1 MFGNETFAMKLA
13 ESAAACS
20 LVNHLEKRII
30 ITQHM
35 GVISDPHAGRGRR
48 PALPTGA
55 NLS

>member
-35 GVISDPHAGRGRR
+35 DVISDPHAGRGRR

>member
-30 ITQHM
+30 ITHHM
-35 GVISDPHAGRGRR
+35 EVINDPHAEWDRR
-48 PALPTGA
+48 PA
-55 NLS
+55 